1 MKAKF
6 LVLLALVLGVVSCQT
21 EPEGL
26 DVNVGGEIDAIVNV
40 TIPEA
45 ETRATNSGIGVFN
58 NGILGDATDNTTMRY
73 ILQVYYKT
81 MENGVEK
88 YKPSTERKVEYSDG
102 KSVAFEV
109 RLVPDRDYKF
119 VVWADVVADGKNDTD
134 NHYDTSNLE
143 EITLIGNWNAMDE
156 SRDAFT
162 ATELIEDYNGAM
174 SIDMSL
180 YRPFAK
186 LRVVTTDME
195 ALSNIKITPSK
206 ATATYTT
213 SHRVAFNALTGKA
226 ANASLE
232 AKTHTYTITT
242 YANEWDNNVSKGT
255 MTIFSD
261 YFFAESDI
269 VKFNL
274 DVYDQNDDL
283 IKSNAFQTDINVQRN
298 YLTTIKGNILTDGK
312 GFQVTIE
319 DTFVNAGGTNPDY
332 ETNIIT
338 SAYEVLV
345 AMANGGEI
353 ILGSNI
359 VITTGDLA
367 YYAQTRAT
375 GGNTTTINLNGFTL
389 KFDDNTKV
397 EIPSNNTLIIKD
409 ESENQAGKI
418 EVGNNAGIDNSGNIT
433 IEGGNIEEGAIE
445 NNGGDV
451 EIQGGNLENGA
462 IQNNSGDVIITG
474 NDIDNNVVNGEVTNY
489 YAGLVQA
496 FANGGEYT
504 LGASVALEQ
513 PLALANG
520 KELKLTINE
529 GVVLSIVD
537 NTNKNFELI
546 KNQGNLTVEGSGK
559 LTVKATINRGWNS
572 YSAVIANTV
581 GGNLTVTGVT
591 LEHLGGTD
599 MAYGIDNLTNGKG
612 SSAVATI
619 GDGVKVKSPYRAIRQ
634 FLNGVEANNSLTV
647 NAGAVIEGANKSIWM
662 QDPSANANTGTLV
675 VNEGATLNGD
685 VYLYVTAGS
694 TEWPVEVSIA
704 ASAVNG
710 EILTGNVPAAYK
722 LELDHGAYVIRH
734 YTTVEGIAAL
744 EAALANG
751 GNAIM
756 GGDITAKAS
765 DTKANSGYGATGL
778 MVADGAVLDGADHT
792 LTITEANATWD
803 CAIAATNGTIKN
815 LTVAGAMRGI
825 FMPGATGDVFIDN
838 VIFKNVIYTFNS
850 DAGNKNY
857 GVYIS
862 NSTLN
867 GWTSHSDVHKEVVYT
882 NCSFGEGSSYK
893 FCRPYGP
900 TKFVNCD
907 FCEGYT
913 IDPKGQI
920 QLINCTI
927 NGVALTNENLSTLV
941 SNVNNAKITDVDGN
955 TIVSTADELVA
966 ALEANEDVTFANDIT
981 IDPASM
987 SNAYG
992 KTGINVKNGQTIN
1005 GNGHTLNINGAG
1017 GTWDSGINTTGGL
1030 IKNLTVTGSFRGI
1043 FINHN
1048 SSYSEKVVLENV
1060 TITGTTYTIS
1070 CDQGMNQ
1077 GIEATNCTFNGWTS
1091 YAKTAG
1097 EAKFVNCSFGEGSGY
1112 KYCRPYSNTE
1122 FVNCTF
1128 CPGYTVDT
1136 TRATVTY
1143 TGCTWE

>member
-40 TIPEA
+40 TIPEV
-45 ETRATNSGIGVFN
+45 ETRATAAGSNSALGAIQNGV
-58 NGILGDATDNTTMRY
+58 LGTAEDNTTMRY
-73 ILQVYYKT
+73 ILQVYYNN
-81 MENGVEK
+81 E
-88 YKPSTERKVEYSDG
+88 PSQERLVKYSDG
-102 KSVAFEV
+102 TSVAFEV
-109 RLVPDRDYKF
+109 RLVPGRNYQF
-119 VVWADVVADGKNDTD
+119 VVWADVVTDGEHDTD
-134 NHYDTSNLE
+134 NHYVTSDLKN
-143 EITLIGNWNAMDE
+143 ITLKGDWNAMDE

-162 ATELIEDYNGAM
+162 ATKLIEGYNGAM

-180 YRPFAK
+180 KRPFAK
-186 LRVVTTDME
+186 LRVVTTD
-195 ALSNIKITPSK
+195 IKNLTNLRIVPDN
-206 ATATYTT
+206 AVVEYTT
-213 SHRVAFNALTGKA
+213 KHRVAFNAFTGMA
-226 ANASLE
+226 ADASVS
-232 AKTHTYTITT
+232 KTHTFELAQYT
-242 YANEWDNNVSKGT
+242 NESNTGAEYT
-255 MTIFSD
+255 LFTD
-261 YFFAESDI
+261 YFFAENDV
-269 VKFNL
+269 VKFNF
-274 DVYDQNDDL
+274 DVYEDEAKTKL
-283 IKSNAFQTDINVQRN
+283 IKSNAFNTDINVKRN

-312 GFQVTIE
+312 GLQVTIE
-319 DTFVNAGGTNPDY
+319 DGFANIDPINGNDPDY
-332 ETNIIT
+332 EYTTIT
-338 SAYEVLV
+338 SAVELLRAIGTSGNYVVMNDIKVTNADVLV
-345 AMANGGEI
+345 A
-353 ILGSNI
+353 SR
-359 VITTGDLA
+359 LA
-367 YYAQTRAT
+367 ATRS
-375 GGNTTTINLNGFTL
+375 TTTTTLNLNGFTL
-389 KFDDNTKV
+389 TFDDNTKV
-397 EIPSNNTLIIKD
+397 VIPSNNTLIIKD
-409 ESENQAGKI
+409 ESENQTGKI
-418 EVGNNAGIDNSGNIT
+418 EVGNSAGINNSGNIT
-433 IEGGNIEEGAIE
+433 IESGNIDKGAIE

-451 EIQGGNLENGA
+451 EIQGGNLDEGA
-462 IQNNSGDVIITG
+462 IKNTNGDVIITG
-474 NDIDNNVVNGEVTNY
+474 NDIDNNVVDGDVTNY

-513 PLALANG
+513 PLELANG
-520 KELKLTINE
+520 KELNLTINE

-537 NTNKNFELI
+537 NTNTNFGLI
-546 KNQGNLTVEGSGK
+546 TNHGNLTVEGSGK
-559 LTVKATINRGWNS
+559 LTVKATINSGWS
-572 YSAVIANTV
+572 RYSAVIANSV

-612 SSAVATI
+612 TSAVATI

-634 FLNGVEANNSLTV
+634 FLNGTEATNELYV
-647 NAGAVIEGANKSIWM
+647 NAGAVVEGANKSIWM
-662 QDPSANANTGTLV
+662 QDPSVHANTGKLTV
-675 VNEGATLNGD
+675 SEGATLNGD
-685 VYLYVTAGS
+685 VYLFVTAGS

-710 EILTGNVPAAYK
+710 EVLTGNVPAAYK

-734 YTTVEGIAAL
+734 YTTVEVIAAL
-744 EAALANG
+744 EAALADG

-765 DTKANSGYGATGL
+765 ASNGYGATGL
-778 MVADGAVLDGADHT
+778 KVEKGAVLDGAGHT

-803 CAIAATNGTIKN
+803 SAIAAKNGTIKN

-850 DAGNKNY
+850 DAGNKKY

-913 IDPKGQI
+913 IDPQGQI

-966 ALEANEDVTFANDIT
+966 ALEAKEDVTFANNIT

-992 KTGINVKNGQTIN
+992 TTGINVKYGQTIN
-1005 GNGHTLNINGAG
+1005 GNGYALNINGAG